1 MFAPSIMAHAL
12 NGLLMLA
19 AVLVAYINISV
30 LRRLDP
36 FKLVMILLVFSI
48 AIGIHALSHLGLE
61 AVYGLNFSAVYGY
74 FSPSF

>member
-1 MFAPSIMAHAL
+1 MLAPSIMAHAL

-30 LRRLDP
+30 LGRLDP
-36 FKLVMILLVFSI
+36 YKLVMILLVFSI

-61 AVYGLNFSAVYGY
+61 SVYGLNPFTAV
-74 FSPSF
+74 SP